1 MVGGRNL
8 MVRSCFE
15 CGGDHKEIIREEGD
29 DRTWCLSCHA
39 SFSNRRYWAQNKQ
52 EYSKNPGPGD
62 VKGGLCFDCG
72 LLSKVGV
79 IRKTKRK
86 TNLKAIDTWY
96 CWNCDNKKPTLNR
109 WMN

>member
-1 MVGGRNL
+1 
-8 MVRSCFE
+8 
-15 CGGDHKEIIREEGD
+15 
-29 DRTWCLSCHA
+29 
-39 SFSNRRYWAQNKQ
+39 
-52 EYSKNPGPGD
+52 